1 MGANIFF
8 SISPGSD
15 HSESI
20 LNFSDFSQRVGG
32 EAEGEI
38 KNHLFKFYHFFSA
51 DLAGYPAITGYP
63 VAGYLGRISGRI
75 SGIR

>member
-38 KNHLFKFYHFFSA
+38 KNHLFKFYQKPGL
-51 DLAGYPAITGYP
+51 DIKG
-63 VAGYLGRISGRI
+63 
-75 SGIR
+75 